1 MTIDELYKLEKIDNV
16 QIRFKYKNDRY
27 RCVILKDEK
36 QTKFFNLVLICD
48 DDNPFV
54 VQSGSSCKCVW
65 IIIYNY
71 SGKLCLKDQ
80 TQKEFIDALEIAND
94 KDPLKYR
101 IRKFILK
108 PWYKSKFYKVYSD
121 ISFSIFVTYHFVI
134 KEIYKKLMSQFK

>member
-16 QIRFKYKNDRY
+16 QIRFVYKNDRY

-48 DDNPFV
+48 EDNPFV
-54 VQSGSSCKCVW
+54 VSSNCKSIW
-65 IIIYNY
+65 ITIYNY
-71 SGKLCLKDQ
+71 SGNLCLKDQ
-80 TQKEFIDALEIAND
+80 SQKELINDLKFVDD

-108 PWYKSKFYKVYSD
+108 PWYKSKIYKVYSN
-121 ISFSIFVTYHFVI
+121 ISFSIFAFYHFVI
-134 KEIYKKLMSQFK
+134 KEIYNKLMSKIK